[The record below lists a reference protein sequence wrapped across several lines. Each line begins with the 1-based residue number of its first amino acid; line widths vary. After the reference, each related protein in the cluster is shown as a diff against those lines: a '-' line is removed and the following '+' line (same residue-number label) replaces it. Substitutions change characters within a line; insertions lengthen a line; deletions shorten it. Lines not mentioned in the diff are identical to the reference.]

1 MISIERRVTPGPDRR
16 LVPRGGRRPTDIP
29 GRYPPVLVADSDSSA
44 RRPCV
49 RYLNLFGFQVEEA
62 ANGEEALEAVRTY
75 RPHIVVTEARLPRGA
90 ELTPRLVNEF
100 NVPFIVTITDDTA
113 PIPPEAFAVLL
124 KPFPLGTMLDEVR
137 KVLSQIARSAEGT
150 LGHS

>member
-1 MISIERRVTPGPDRR
+1 MTSNERRMMPVPDRR

-29 GRYPPVLVADSDSSA
+29 GRYPPVLVVDSDASA

-62 ANGEEALEAVRTY
+62 ADGEEALAAVRTY
-75 RPHIVVTEARLPRGA
+75 RPHIVVTEARLPRGG
-90 ELTPRLVNEF
+90 ELTPRLATEF
-100 NVPFIVTITDDTA
+100 NVPFIVTITDETA

-124 KPFPLGTMLDEVR
+124 KPFPLGTLLEEVR
-137 KVLSQIARSAEGT
+137 KVLSRIARSAQGT

>member
-1 MISIERRVTPGPDRR
+1 M
-16 LVPRGGRRPTDIP
+16 PRGGRRPTDIP
-29 GRYPPVLVADSDSSA
+29 GRYPPVLVADSDASA

-62 ANGEEALEAVRTY
+62 ADGEEALAAVRAY
-75 RPHIVVTEARLPRGA
+75 RPHIVVIEARLPRGA
-90 ELTPRLVNEF
+90 ELTPRLATEF
-100 NVPFIVTITDDTA
+100 HVPFIVTITDDAA

-124 KPFPLGTMLDEVR
+124 KPFPLTTMLEEVR
-137 KVLSQIARSAEGT
+137 KVLSRIARSAQGT